1 MMTSEIG
8 NLNPRSDME
17 RRFFA
22 LIVGRPQ
29 SRAFTLIELCV
40 VLFILALLAAA
51 AMPSMESAFKE
62 QALRNDGHQ
71 LSMMVKTAVIQS
83 EEQQRP
89 YQLTLDGKELVL
101 MPVRD
106 AIANEK
112 PDGND
117 GSAASQDSV
126 DDQTDADVDSWTLGT
141 GLKFPDATKK
151 DTWESLPT
159 VRWIFQPRGLCP
171 LPRVRLEQGSA
182 YLEMSF
188 NALTGDVESQASY
201 IP

>member
-1 MMTSEIG
+1 M
-8 NLNPRSDME
+8 D
-17 RRFFA
+17 RRLSA
-22 LIVGRPQ
+22 LIFDRSQ
-29 SRAFTLIELCV
+29 SRAFTLIELCI

-62 QALRNDGHQ
+62 QALRNDAHQ

-83 EEQQRP
+83 EDQERP

-106 AIANEK
+106 AVSQEK
-112 PDGND
+112 SDGGV
-117 GSAASQDSV
+117 GSAAGQDSA
-126 DDQTDADVDSWTLGT
+126 DDQSDADVDNWTLGT

-151 DTWESLPT
+151 DTWESLPS
-159 VRWIFQPRGLCP
+159 VRWVFQPRGLCP
-171 LPRVRLEQGSA
+171 LPRVRLERGSA

-188 NALTGDVESQASY
+188 NALTGDVENQAAY

>member
-1 MMTSEIG
+1 
-8 NLNPRSDME
+8 ME
-17 RRFFA
+17 RRFSA
-22 LIVGRPQ
+22 LILGRSQ

-40 VLFILALLAAA
+40 VLLILALLAAA

-62 QALRNDGHQ
+62 RALRDDAHQ
-71 LSMMVKTAVIQS
+71 FSMMVKTAVIQS

-89 YQLTLDGKELVL
+89 YQLTLDGKSLVL
-101 MPVRD
+101 MPVRNV
-106 AIANEK
+106 ISNENSGG
-112 PDGND
+112 DD
-117 GSAASQDSV
+117 GSAARPDSN
-126 DDQTDADVDSWTLGT
+126 DDRTDAYVDSWTLGT

-151 DTWESLPT
+151 DTWESLST
-159 VRWIFQPRGLCP
+159 GRWVFQPRGLCP

-188 NALTGDVESQASY
+188 NALTGDVEDQASY